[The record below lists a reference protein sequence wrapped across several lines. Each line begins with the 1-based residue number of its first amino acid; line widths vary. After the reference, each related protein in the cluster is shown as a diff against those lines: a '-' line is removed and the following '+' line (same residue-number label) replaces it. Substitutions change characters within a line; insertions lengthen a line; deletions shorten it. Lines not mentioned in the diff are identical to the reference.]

1 MALVFDWK
9 PKLLAAAEEEVFA
22 AAREADIY
30 QLGPQSL
37 QQADVPSGELR
48 SGRHT
53 GGNSG
58 VWPDISRDYFTYVP
72 AGLDPSKPANLLVV
86 QDARLYLA
94 DKVALPTVLDN
105 LIAAGDLEPTV
116 AVLAEPGDVKDQ
128 PKGSRGNRSREYDA
142 VNDMYVRFLLGELL
156 PEALDGLNVTA
167 DPGKRAI
174 MGMSSGGI
182 CAFNAAWE
190 RPDQFG
196 KVISHVGSFTNI
208 QGGHIYPSRVRQ
220 NAKRDLRVFLQGGA
234 NDLNNAFG
242 NWPIAN
248 HDMAAALAYR
258 NYEFRLEFG
267 RGGHSMDHGGAIM
280 PQTLKWIFRK

>member
-1 MALVFDWK
+1 MALSFDWK
-9 PKLLAAAEEEVFA
+9 PKLLSAADEEVFE
-22 AAREADIY
+22 AAREAETC

-37 QQADVPSGELR
+37 KQDGVRSGELR
-48 SGRHT
+48 RARHM

-72 AGLDPSKPANLLVV
+72 AGLDPAKPANLLVV

-94 DKVALPTVLDN
+94 DQVALPTVLDN
-105 LIAAGDLEPTV
+105 LISAGELEPTI

-156 PEALDGLNVTA
+156 PEALEGLNVTK
-167 DPGKRAI
+167 DPRKRAI

-196 KVISHVGSFTNI
+196 KVISHVGSYTNI

-220 NAKRDLRVFLQGGA
+220 NAKRELRVFLQGGVK
-234 NDLNNAFG
+234 DLNNAFG

-258 NYEFRLEFG
+258 NYEFRFEFG
-267 RGGHSMDHGGAIM
+267 LGGHSMDHGGAIM